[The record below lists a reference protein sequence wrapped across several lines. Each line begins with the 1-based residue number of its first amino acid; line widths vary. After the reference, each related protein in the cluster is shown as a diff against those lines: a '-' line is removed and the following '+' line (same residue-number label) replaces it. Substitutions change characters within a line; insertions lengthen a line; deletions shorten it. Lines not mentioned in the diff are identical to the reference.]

1 MYDEVLIEHNLHPA
15 YEGEIEGVE
24 PIKLVNASCGDEL
37 KIYLKVK
44 EGRVVDGRF
53 SGNGCAIA
61 LASADLFIASVKG
74 RKLEDVAEMAIEFK
88 KMILGQ
94 EAKVEGLGVAKAMNC
109 VSRMPARVKCAELA
123 WKSIE
128 TLKNRHN

>member
-15 YEGEIEGVE
+15 YKGEIEGVE

>member
-15 YEGEIEGVE
+15 YKGEIEGVE

-44 EGRVVDGRF
+44 EGRILDGRF

-61 LASADLFIASVKG
+61 LASADLFIASIRG
-74 RKLEDVAEMAIEFK
+74 RKLEEVAEMAIEFK

-123 WKSIE
+123 WKSVE
-128 TLKNRHN
+128 SLRGAES